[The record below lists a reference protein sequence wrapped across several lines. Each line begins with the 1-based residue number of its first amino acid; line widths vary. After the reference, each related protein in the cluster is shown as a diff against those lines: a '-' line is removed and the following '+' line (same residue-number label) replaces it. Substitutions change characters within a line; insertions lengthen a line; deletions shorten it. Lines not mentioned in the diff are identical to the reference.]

1 MGLFSKKIH
10 IYVDFSGIF
19 LACMEIFPI
28 FATSKEAQRKIH
40 KLQQKVHTCTSLKQ
54 VKGSHKFGTLK
65 IRERPD
71 AETRLGVLLSG
82 VFIT

>member
-1 MGLFSKKIH
+1 MGLFTRNSTFTWN
-10 IYVDFSGIF
+10 FSGIF

-28 FATSKEAQRKIH
+28 FATSKEAQRKLH

-71 AETRLGVLLSG
+71 AEARLRVLLSG